1 MFMTATATVARGGTG
16 RRLLRDLLVES
27 AIAAL
32 AIAVYYGIDAAGE
45 GRAALAVEHS
55 AAISAAERRLG
66 IYWENAFQD
75 AVLRSPLL
83 TDAAN
88 VVYLLAHWPAIAP
101 AATWLFVRRRA
112 LFRRYRTAF
121 LVAMAVA
128 FPIFMLYPV
137 APPRLADAGFTDT
150 ERSFVLLGVLQPPQL
165 LNSYAAFP
173 SLHLCWNIIV
183 AAALVDAL
191 PPGVPRLLVP
201 LMPVAMTLAIVA
213 TANHYILDA
222 VAGAV
227 LAAVA
232 LAVSGA
238 LHRAGRPL
246 LAQKGPPALGTR
258 AA

>member
-1 MFMTATATVARGGTG
+1 MLMTVTAKAAGGATG
-16 RRLLRDLLVES
+16 RRWVRDLLVECL
-27 AIAAL
+27 IAAL
-32 AIAVYYGIDAAGE
+32 AIAAYYGTDAVRE
-45 GRAALAVEHS
+45 GGAASAVDHS
-55 AAISAAERRLG
+55 AAISAAERQLG
-66 IYWENAFQD
+66 LYWEKAFQD
-75 AVLRSPLL
+75 LVLRSRFL

-101 AATWLFVRRRA
+101 AATWLFVRRRP

-137 APPRLADAGFTDT
+137 APPRLAEAGFTDT

-183 AAALVDAL
+183 AAALVEAL

-222 VAGAV
+222 VAGAG

-246 LAQKGPPALGTR
+246 AARRESRALGTR